1 MTHLEF
7 ECSDEKALFILK
19 AARLYDEGLRDI
31 PEWISCDERLPE
43 DGVYL
48 VSCSDDSFPVKM
60 MRLKTDITENVRL
73 WYEWTGIYD
82 ERIFAWQPLPKPYEE
97 DNYESNNSSI

>member
-31 PEWISCDERLPE
+31 PEWIPCSERMPE
-43 DGVYL
+43 EAGSYL
-48 VSCSDDSFPVKM
+48 ITARTISGIRYVRPGLLYSNGKFGRDSV
-60 MRLKTDITENVRL
+60 I
-73 WYEWTGIYD
+73 
-82 ERIFAWQPLPKPYEE
+82 AWQPLPKPYEE
-97 DNYESNNSSI
+97 DNYESNNTSN